1 MKKSVYLDTTIFSYY
16 IDERLELG
24 VHIERTKQW
33 RNKERFSYSLYISNF
48 VLEEL
53 KDRNFPNQIKA
64 IKLARGIQ
72 LLKPIGQIDQ
82 IVEIYLKN
90 KLMLS
95 NDTRDALHLA
105 FASVYKIDIL
115 LTWNCAHLANV
126 NKEDHIRNINMSLGL
141 FVPKIVTPLELRV

>member
-1 MKKSVYLDTTIFSYY
+1 MKRSVYLDTTIFSYY
-16 IDERLELG
+16 VDERPALA
-24 VHIERTKQW
+24 VHIERTKEW
-33 RNKERFSYSLYISNF
+33 WNKERFAYSLYISNF

-64 IKLARGIQ
+64 IKLARGI
-72 LLKPIGQIDQ
+72 LILKPIEQIDT

-90 KLMLS
+90 KLMPS
-95 NDTRDALHLA
+95 KDTRDALHLA

-126 NKEDHIRNINMSLGL
+126 KKKDHIRNTNIGLGL
-141 FVPKIVTPLELRV
+141 FTPEIVTPLELRV